1 MATSQLSSKW
11 PGGDPQVAP
20 ALGLKEVGSPVYSWK
35 VSGQEGRLW
44 TQVSICAMVPF
55 HGRGK

>member
-55 HGRGK
+55 HG